1 MMYNGDQQIS
11 GEGYFGIKKG
21 RCAAPTNSIVDRLVF
36 IRNMNYGQNEVIRG
50 YQVTIYSY
58 LSSTKK
64 LDNLRAINSPC
75 S

>member
-36 IRNMNYGQNEVIRG
+36 IRNMNYGQNEVYRA
-50 YQVTIYSY
+50 TIYSY
-58 LSSTKK
+58 LSSIKK
-64 LDNLRAINSPC
+64 LDNL
-75 S
+75 

>member
-36 IRNMNYGQNEVIRG
+36 IRNMNYGQNEVYR
-50 YQVTIYSY
+50 VTIYSY
-58 LSSTKK
+58 LSSIKK
-64 LDNLRAINSPC
+64 LDNL
-75 S
+75 